1 MIENGELLTVCRQ
14 IGSMMEAGVDIL
26 RITRVLRAQ
35 TETPRLLQAYDA
47 LDHDLTMGLGVA
59 DAMARAPDVWSPF
72 AVSIVQQGEAR
83 NDLAGAFNKIA
94 DFLAREESDH
104 APATVVAATSQN
116 YVPAGDDAAVSV
128 SNRPTSPLTVIAL
141 DGLIDRLQTLGLR
154 SLTLIAGLLL
164 ALACVWWAVE
174 TQLVERRW
182 LNVTL
187 FSVAALFMGAA
198 GVLVQ
203 RRLES
208 ERRREVRCSFCGVY
222 SPSGVGLERAP
233 RFQGAAICPR
243 CAAIIARRYG
253 ELEETK
259 DAAPAKNAATNAAP
273 PQKTATTDAW
283 TAGEETYD

>member
-47 LDHDLTMGLGVA
+47 LDHDLTMGLGLA

-104 APATVVAATSQN
+104 APATIISANAAHGHTSAN
-116 YVPAGDDAAVSV
+116 SDILPTATV
-128 SNRPTSPLTVIAL
+128 NRGTSSPLTVIAL

-164 ALACVWWAVE
+164 TLAACWCSADWKASAVAKCVV
-174 TQLVERRW
+174 
-182 LNVTL
+182 L
-187 FSVAALFMGAA
+187 FAAF
-198 GVLVQ
+198 
-203 RRLES
+203 
-208 ERRREVRCSFCGVY
+208 
-222 SPSGVGLERAP
+222 
-233 RFQGAAICPR
+233 
-243 CAAIIARRYG
+243 
-253 ELEETK
+253 T
-259 DAAPAKNAATNAAP
+259 APAEL
-273 PQKTATTDAW
+273 D
-283 TAGEETYD
+283 